1 MAITML
7 LTDRNFNTS
16 FYDPAGGGDPI
27 LYQHLFWFFGH
38 PEVYILILPAFGIV
52 SQVVSTFSGK
62 PIFGYLNSPCC
73 NIISRY
79 YSIATHYMR
88 EGWFNLLSTNCVN
101 LMLIVNILVSL
112 VIIFT
117 VLYNPQV
124 TNAQLII
131 ELIFDNSSMLVG
143 TSETVR
149 VLSVCLMNSPAKLG
163 NGNDDLKLCQWIAG
177 VIDGDGNF
185 YISKKGYVELSVVM
199 EPRDIACLH
208 KLKSRYGGSVKAT
221 SHSKAIRF
229 RLHHKTGILS
239 VISDVNSLIQ
249 NPVRLAQFEQVCS
262 LYNVPIKPTV
272 ELSYSS
278 AYFSGLFDTDGSV
291 YYNKTSM
298 QVFIT
303 VSQKNRYL
311 LDLIASVYGGSV
323 YSANANKTAYK
334 WTVSRKNE
342 VIDLIDNYFHWNN
355 CVSAKNKKFGLIKHF
370 YYLSSIGALKS
381 PLESPLGK
389 SFVQFVKRW
398 DATNDLDN

>member
-88 EGWFNLLSTNCVN
+88 EGRVILWGTNCVN
-101 LMLIVNILVSL
+101 LMLIVSVLVSL
-112 VIIFT
+112 VIILT

-124 TNAQLII
+124 TNAQSII
-131 ELIFDNSSMLVG
+131 EFIFDNLSMLVG
-143 TSETVR
+143 TSETVC
-149 VLSVCLMNSPAKLG
+149 VLSVCLISSPKG

-185 YISKKGYVELSVVM
+185 HISKKGYVELSVVM

-221 SHSKAIRF
+221 SHAKAVRF

-239 VISDVNSLIQ
+239 VIGDVNGLIQ
-249 NPVRLAQFEQVCS
+249 NPVRFTQFKQICS

-272 ELSYSS
+272 ELTYSS
-278 AYFSGLFDTDGSV
+278 AYLSGLFDSDGSV

-303 VSQKNRYL
+303 ISQKNLYL
-311 LDLIASVYGGSV
+311 LNLLVSVYGGKV
-323 YSANANKTAYK
+323 YSANSNKTAYK
-334 WTVSRKNE
+334 WTISRKIE
-342 VIDLIDNYFHWNN
+342 VIDLIDNYFHWNS
-355 CVSAKNKKFGLIKHF
+355 CVSAKNKKFGLIKQF
-370 YYLSSIGALKS
+370 YYLSSIGALKAT
-381 PLESPLGK
+381 LDTPLGK
-389 SFVQFVKRW
+389 SFDQFVKRW
-398 DATNDLDN
+398 DATNDLDK

>member
-1 MAITML
+1 MSLHKVSLFVWSIFITAVLLLLSLPVLAGAITML

-88 EGWFNLLSTNCVN
+88 EGWVNLLSTNCVN

-124 TNAQLII
+124 TNAQYII
-131 ELIFDNSSMLVG
+131 ELNFNNSSMLVG

-149 VLSVCLMNSPAKLG
+149 VLSVCLIYSPAFLSNAKAQRVG
-163 NGNDDLKLCQWIAG
+163 QQGSGKDDLKLCQWIAG

-185 YISKKGYVELSVVM
+185 YISKKGYVEFSVVM

-208 KLKSRYGGSVKAT
+208 KLKSRYGGSVKIT

-229 RLHHKTGILS
+229 RLHHKAGILS
-239 VISDVNSLIQ
+239 VINDVNGLIQ
-249 NPVRLAQFEQVCS
+249 NPVRLAQLEQICS
-262 LYNVPIKPTV
+262 LYNVPLKPTV
-272 ELSYSS
+272 ELKYSS
-278 AYFSGLFDTDGSV
+278 AYLSGLFDTDGSV
-291 YYNKTSM
+291 YYNKTSV

-311 LDLIASVYGGSV
+311 LDLIASVYGGKV
-323 YSANANKTAYK
+323 YSATANKTAYK
-334 WTVSRKNE
+334 
-342 VIDLIDNYFHWNN
+342 
-355 CVSAKNKKFGLIKHF
+355 
-370 YYLSSIGALKS
+370 
-381 PLESPLGK
+381 
-389 SFVQFVKRW
+389 
-398 DATNDLDN
+398 